1 MLNSAAGVTLPR
13 PIAPPMVTI
22 SRTLARIAG
31 FLTMA
36 SATLVRGP
44 RVASVMGSV
53 AAVERV
59 HQEIHRMGRFR
70 RSARLGQVGAV
81 DPRRPVD
88 VFGGLRLAHHGSRA
102 AGVDRHLGPACQI
115 PDPAGIVLGP
125 GQRHVARDG
134 GDAEQI
140 EFFGRGEREQE
151 GDGVVLARVAVDDQ
165 RSCTHGDPES
175 YLAEGASGSASNGDS
190 GPGSASPEYS
200 PMSRPVRRAERA
212 RCLRSYGTRAVT

>member
-1 MLNSAAGVTLPR
+1 MGDVQPDHGERHARLEYHVCRVRIGVDVELSRRRDVAEPDR
-13 PIAPPMVTI
+13 APHGHD
-22 SRTLARIAG
+22 LAHVGEDRRVLDDGQRDIGEGPKGHQRDGFRRRRERI
-31 FLTMA
+31 
-36 SATLVRGP
+36 
-44 RVASVMGSV
+44 
-53 AAVERV
+53 
-59 HQEIHRMGRFR
+59 HQKIHRMGRFR

-88 VFGGLRLAHHGSRA
+88 VFGGLRLAHHGPRA

-151 GDGVVLARVAVDDQ
+151 GDGVVLARSQ
-165 RSCTHGDPES
+165 SMI
-175 YLAEGASGSASNGDS
+175 SG
-190 GPGSASPEYS
+190 
-200 PMSRPVRRAERA
+200 RALMA
-212 RCLRSYGTRAVT
+212 ILHHT

>member
-1 MLNSAAGVTLPR
+1 MLNSAAGVTLPS

-31 FLTMA
+31 FLTIA

-53 AAVERV
+53 AAVSVSTRKSTAWAASA
-59 HQEIHRMGRFR
+59 GRLGSG
-70 RSARLGQVGAV
+70 RSAPSIPVG
-81 DPRRPVD
+81 PVD
-88 VFGGLRLAHHGSRA
+88 VFGGLRLAHHGPRA

-165 RSCTHGDPES
+165 RSCTHGES
-175 YLAEGASGSASNGDS
+175 
-190 GPGSASPEYS
+190 
-200 PMSRPVRRAERA
+200 
-212 RCLRSYGTRAVT
+212 